1 MDSWNVEQ
9 KKNWWAQ
16 KVVKNFIFSF
26 FSFLFFVVC
35 LFFCFFN
42 KNWSQ
47 RVEAVHLDRRDC
59 RLNFNPEALEKA
71 RANYGTGDQ
80 RRNGAASCFCFLSSA
95 QSCRGRCDEPFR
107 RGRVCE
113 CDPQCASYNT
123 CCQDYQLQC
132 RKRQNTHT
140 HTTAVRH
147 SCWGCVSCCG
157 SETLQPHDVQIH
169 NTQTF
174 LSVTPAVYHVNH
186 LLLSPQMLVRQSL
199 ALGMFKL
206 WGLRLTVSIGSL
218 FVLIINQFVIN
229 LLLKNDLLNQ
239 ISESRF
245 NGRISFFLIHSLLCF
260 FHRER

>member
-1 MDSWNVEQ
+1 MI
-9 KKNWWAQ
+9 
-16 KVVKNFIFSF
+16 KVSYVSIQFS
-26 FSFLFFVVC
+26 SISLKWSRFLVL
-35 LFFCFFN
+35 LFFCSFDGSWFSLDQWFDHHLSLDLRDEFIKCWAKKKIRPFFRFFFCSFFFFN

-80 RRNGAASCFCFLSSA
+80 MHNGAASCFCFFSSA

-140 HTTAVRH
+140 QQQSGTVVEVAWVV
-147 SCWGCVSCCG
+147 VSLRPF
-157 SETLQPHDVQIH
+157 SPMMFRYVALKR
-169 NTQTF
+169 F
-174 LSVTPAVYHVNH
+174 SALH
-186 LLLSPQMLVRQSL
+186 LLFITSTTYSFLHRCWCASLSHWECSH
-199 ALGMFKL
+199 
-206 WGLRLTVSIGSL
+206 
-218 FVLIINQFVIN
+218 
-229 LLLKNDLLNQ
+229 
-239 ISESRF
+239 SE
-245 NGRISFFLIHSLLCF
+245 GWD
-260 FHRER
+260 